1 MKVID
6 MKDFTYLYIAA
17 AITVLTA
24 CDSNLEKVHYD
35 ESLSVA
41 AQLAPLAPAY
51 VLDPQNSDGT
61 AIEFRWAPPQINYPA
76 SITTDLQM
84 DLEVNGFKDALTLAS
99 TKTDSTYT
107 ITVGDLNAAI
117 MRLLAN
123 SGKEVAALLVSFRLV
138 STLSSD
144 VAPLVSNVVTT
155 SITPYAGER
164 EYPQLWVIGD
174 YCGWNHASSQYLYS
188 AKEDDNYAA
197 MIYFD
202 GKAQNGWKLTPE
214 ANWNSDWGGEGTLP
228 AEASTLILVPS
239 GENLTNYS
247 KTSYYVEFN
256 TATATLKMSQ
266 GHDSWGIV
274 GAFNNWGDMPDT
286 VMTLASESESGK
298 RQYYLTATL
307 ALKAGEGWKIR
318 PDNEWTDDRGPS
330 NLKYEG
336 VSASDGNFVV
346 SEDGTYTIRWYFNKV
361 EERLSVTKE

>member
-1 MKVID
+1 MKKTI
-6 MKDFTYLYIAA
+6 YIPALLMCLA
-17 AITVLTA
+17 MTA
-24 CDSNLEKVHYD
+24 CDSDLEKVHYD
-35 ESLSVA
+35 ESLFQPAV
-41 AQLAPLAPAY
+41 LAPLASSY
-51 VLDPQNSDGT
+51 VLDAQESGQP
-61 AIEFRWAPPQINYPA
+61 AITFKWSIPKVNYPA
-76 SITTDLQM
+76 SVTTDLQM
-84 DLEVNGFKDALTLAS
+84 DLEANQFADAVTLAS

-117 MRLLAN
+117 VRLLAN
-123 SGKEVAALLVSFRLV
+123 SGKEVAALPVSFRLV

-144 VAPLVSNVVTT
+144 VASLVSNVVTT

-228 AEASTLILVPS
+228 AEASTLTLVPS

-247 KTSYYVEFN
+247 KNSYYVEFN

-266 GHDSWGIV
+266 GHNTWGVV
-274 GAFNNWGDMPDT
+274 GAFNGWGDTPDA

-298 RQYYLTATL
+298 RQYYLTATID
-307 ALKAGEGWKIR
+307 LKADEGWKIR
-318 PDNEWTDDRGPS
+318 PDNEWMDDRGPS

-336 VSASDGNFVV
+336 VSDSDGNFVV
-346 SEDGTYTIRWYFNKV
+346 PEDGTYTIRWYFNKV
-361 EERLSVTKE
+361 EEWLVVTKE